1 MCPTCEK
8 KVIFFSKTAYKWGRK
23 KVCPH
28 CNSSFE
34 TTVKLKVFAIALI
47 PMFVVNLCLLKPL
60 VESFG
65 LNGTVSVGVKGGI
78 FSVLAMRFRKIRRS
92 NAT

>member
-1 MCPTCEK
+1 
-8 KVIFFSKTAYKWGRK
+8 
-23 KVCPH
+23 
-28 CNSSFE
+28 
-34 TTVKLKVFAIALI
+34 
-47 PMFVVNLCLLKPL
+47 

-78 FSVLAMRFRKIRRS
+78 FSVLAMRFGKVRRS